1 MQTQT
6 EQLLSTTQT
15 LKLVSSALLEKV
27 AELMKVKKNALP
39 PQIICQ
45 EVK

>member
-15 LKLVSSALLEKV
+15 LKLVSSTLLEKV
-27 AELMKVKKNALP
+27 AELMKVKKMHCHLS
-39 PQIICQ
+39 Q